1 MEKRAKDMSEQV
13 MKEGRGRKE
22 GERERERGKHIQSV
36 CQSTSIYHGNALIQ
50 ALS

>member
-22 GERERERGKHIQSV
+22 GKREREKGE
-36 CQSTSIYHGNALIQ
+36 STFNQFVSQQ
-50 ALS
+50 AFTMGMLSSRH